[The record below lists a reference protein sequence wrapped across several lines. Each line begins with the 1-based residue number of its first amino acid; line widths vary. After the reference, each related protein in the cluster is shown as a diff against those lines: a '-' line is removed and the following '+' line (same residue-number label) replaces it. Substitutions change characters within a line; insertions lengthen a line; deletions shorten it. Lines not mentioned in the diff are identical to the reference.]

1 MKRVYKKKP
10 EYLDVIE
17 VYDDT
22 SSIKEIHEIYGVES
36 SSITFDNDG
45 NRVVVIDGVEIPL
58 GSVLFKDKKG
68 SIIVVNKE
76 KILQIYDV
84 YDDERIG

>member
-45 NRVVVIDGVEIPL
+45 NRVVVINDVEIPL
-58 GSVLFKDKKG
+58 DSVLFKDKKG

>member
-45 NRVVVIDGVEIPL
+45 NRVVVIDDVEIPL

>member
-10 EYLDVIE
+10 EYLDVVE

-22 SSIKEIHEIYGVES
+22 SSIKDIHEIYGVET
-36 SSITFDNDG
+36 SSITFDDEG
-45 NRVVVIDGVEIPL
+45 NRVIVIDGVDIPI

-68 SIIVVNKE
+68 SVIVVNKE

-84 YDDERIG
+84 YEGERIG

>member
-45 NRVVVIDGVEIPL
+45 NRVVVIGDVEIPL